1 MPNPPNIDTIRK
13 PIEEQLAQALE
24 AIARIEPDT
33 IDLSNLCFELLLRI
47 HSTQPIFP
55 LVQKLYSLEQI
66 LLSHH
71 QVDKTLL

>member
-33 IDLSNLCFELLLRI
+33 IDLSNLCFELLI
-47 HSTQPIFP
+47 TYTFNATNIPISTEVIF
-55 LVQKLYSLEQI
+55 VRTNHVIAS
-66 LLSHH
+66 SGR
-71 QVDKTLL
+71 